1 MWICFHFCRQFTSS
15 LQHLARLQLL
25 PFVRDSPLSETKP
38 ARSLSGLFWRP
49 RSFFFL
55 EGRTRPAAF
64 ALILLRLRVLSTFSL
79 VTRER
84 QASACRLKLLIICP
98 PRHFRNKLGCHVSC
112 FNYSLPFRSG
122 LGLAVL
128 LDFTL
133 SNNNSLSVTYT
144 YFYPHRQQ
152 LKWVFVSVTTRQYR
166 VRHLSDFHGVC
177 CKNS

>member
-1 MWICFHFCRQFTSS
+1 MEAEEF
-15 LQHLARLQLL
+15 
-25 PFVRDSPLSETKP
+25 
-38 ARSLSGLFWRP
+38 
-49 RSFFFL
+49 FFFL

-166 VRHLSDFHGVC
+166 VRHLSDDRLRFHGVC
-177 CKNS
+177 RKNS